1 MPPLTSVAEY
11 RPAKHRRYRHD
22 DPTALDLFSGF
33 GGLTLGIEKA
43 GFTTILAANH
53 NRYKI
58 EVHERNHPTVEHWIA
73 DLINEDVPAYHSV
86 RDLPRADLLVA
97 GVTCTNHSQANTK
110 KAYAQGMSLFDL
122 DDPDFEERV
131 TRSERDRATANCVLH
146 YADQHHP
153 MMILVECTTELQS
166 WGPAIP
172 GKRKVGDGTTYRW
185 WLGEFGKLGYAHKVL
200 YLNSMFFGVPQSR
213 DRLYIVFWDRKLPA
227 PNLDHR
233 PLAHCMQCD
242 EVVESLWAWKTGVP
256 ASGSVRYGKQYNYR
270 CPRCLREVLPKAT
283 PSLAAL
289 DLSNLGTR
297 IGDRKRP
304 LKPASMARAQRCL
317 ERFPNFPAVLMPAK
331 ATRGVERHVFEP
343 MSTQTSQ
350 QETALLMSGAV
361 TYGHRHN
368 GDGQHITDPMDTL
381 TSTDEKAVLT
391 TGAVM
396 IAAGNTFERPGS
408 QCRTRD
414 LSQPLWTQPATN
426 TTGVLTSPIAMAV
439 DNYQG
444 APRGVDE
451 SLPTQTGTETLGVL
465 SSGVLPFRKHTTP
478 TVHSEAMPTV
488 TADQIP
494 GMLTAVGT
502 MQFRQ
507 GADRRINGVDHPL
520 NTVVA
525 NGAGHGML
533 FSGWYKQNGSTG
545 VETAPHPVSDPFGA
559 MTSRDTTALLAAE
572 WRAALGELSIED
584 CYFRMMA
591 PHEVGRGC
599 GFDPDFGDDYQ
610 GTFVVWGSNRDQVD
624 GYGNAVS
631 PPVGEWIGLR
641 LRAVLHA
648 EPGAD

>member
-270 CPRCLREVLPKAT
+270 CPRCLREVLPEAT

-289 DLSNLGTR
+289 DPVSYT
-297 IGDRKRP
+297 
-304 LKPASMARAQRCL
+304 
-317 ERFPNFPAVLMPAK
+317 
-331 ATRGVERHVFEP
+331 H
-343 MSTQTSQ
+343 
-350 QETALLMSGAV
+350 
-361 TYGHRHN
+361 
-368 GDGQHITDPMDTL
+368 L
-381 TSTDEKAVLT
+381 T
-391 TGAVM
+391 
-396 IAAGNTFERPGS
+396 
-408 QCRTRD
+408 
-414 LSQPLWTQPATN
+414 
-426 TTGVLTSPIAMAV
+426 
-439 DNYQG
+439 
-444 APRGVDE
+444 
-451 SLPTQTGTETLGVL
+451 LPTIYSV
-465 SSGVLPFRKHTTP
+465 
-478 TVHSEAMPTV
+478 
-488 TADQIP
+488 
-494 GMLTAVGT
+494 
-502 MQFRQ
+502 
-507 GADRRINGVDHPL
+507 
-520 NTVVA
+520 
-525 NGAGHGML
+525 
-533 FSGWYKQNGSTG
+533 
-545 VETAPHPVSDPFGA
+545 
-559 MTSRDTTALLAAE
+559 
-572 WRAALGELSIED
+572 
-584 CYFRMMA
+584 
-591 PHEVGRGC
+591 
-599 GFDPDFGDDYQ
+599 
-610 GTFVVWGSNRDQVD
+610 
-624 GYGNAVS
+624 
-631 PPVGEWIGLR
+631 
-641 LRAVLHA
+641 
-648 EPGAD
+648 